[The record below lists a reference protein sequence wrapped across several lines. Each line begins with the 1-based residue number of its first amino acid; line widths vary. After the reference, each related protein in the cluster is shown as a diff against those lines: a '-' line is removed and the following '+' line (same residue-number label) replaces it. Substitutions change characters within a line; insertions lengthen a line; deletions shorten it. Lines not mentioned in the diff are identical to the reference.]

1 MQSDT
6 PVKDASVKQDPNA
19 GQRTDLVGQSSGG
32 GGKPE
37 PGRNKGEG
45 NPEAAARFNKAEQ
58 EFVNSARGRQKI
70 SEAGDVR
77 PDEEAQREEAERTT
91 RSLPKDAG
99 TKDRQGS

>member
-1 MQSDT
+1 MQNDT
-6 PVKDASVKQDPNA
+6 PVKNSPVKQDPNA
-19 GQRTDLVGQSSGG
+19 RQRTDLGGEAGG

-37 PGRNKGEG
+37 AGRNKGEG

-58 EFVNSARGRQKI
+58 EFVKSARGREKI

-77 PDEEAQREEAERTT
+77 PDEEAQLEEAERTT

-99 TKDRQGS
+99 AKDRQGS

>member
-1 MQSDT
+1 MQNDT
-6 PVKDASVKQDPNA
+6 PVKDTPVKEDPNA
-19 GQRTDLVGQSSGG
+19 RQRTDLGGQSGG

-58 EFVNSARGRQKI
+58 EFVNSAGGQEKI
-70 SEAGDVR
+70 REAGDVR
-77 PDEEAQREEAERTT
+77 PDEQAQLEEAERTT

>member
-1 MQSDT
+1 MQHDT
-6 PVKDASVKQDPNA
+6 HVKDASVKQDLEA
-19 GQRTDLVGQSSGG
+19 RQRSDLGGEAGG
-32 GGKPE
+32 GRKPE

-58 EFVNSARGRQKI
+58 EFVNSARGQKKI

-77 PDEEAQREEAERTT
+77 PDEEAQLEEAERTT

-99 TKDRQGS
+99 TKDKQKS